1 MHRNETEGEN
11 TLNNIH
17 QIHLEKR
24 EDYEGKEKLP
34 LNIHRVLNFNF
45 K

>member
-1 MHRNETEGEN
+1 MHRNETQGEN

-24 EDYEGKEKLP
+24 EDYEGKVFIEDYEAST
-34 LNIHRVLNFNF
+34 
-45 K
+45 